1 MRVGESGG
9 RKYLD
14 KKGGESTPIS
24 LVLAQ
29 KVGFF
34 LFTAIYLFTRPFC
47 LMAPN
52 YHFFQNTDVCFFY
65 SAVFFLSKWA
75 EGPKVSLETVLSFA
89 YNGRNFVKF
98 FYGYV
103 WRQYD
108 CLSQFLYV
116 MTLFP
121 FEPDRAAEI
130 SMADVRKFPK
140 NFIFYKKNLFI
151 NLQTS
156 W

>member
-1 MRVGESGG
+1 MG
-9 RKYLD
+9 KYSYFPRFGAKSRFFSFYGNLPFY
-14 KKGGESTPIS
+14 TP
-24 LVLAQ
+24 VLPNGP
-29 KVGFF
+29 KLPFFPEHRCVLF
-34 LFTAIYLFTRPFC
+34 LFRGIFFC
-47 LMAPN
+47 
-52 YHFFQNTDVCFFY
+52 Q
-65 SAVFFLSKWA
+65 S
-75 EGPKVSLETVLSFA
+75 EQGPKVSLETVLSFA

-156 W
+156 